1 MSKLNLIIKNPL
13 ISVDREEY
21 NKFDIILNSTEFSNL
36 SEDIKNPF
44 VTLYSLFKEQSTQIK
59 TINDSLLDKISK
71 NEFNIIQSNLDT
83 KISIEDVNYLI
94 NTKFSR
100 ISNDL
105 NQLKDVVDTKLNK
118 NIVLST
124 ISKKSNKIDTISSNL
139 INKKVDNI
147 ENELNNLTI
156 NIKNQFKL
164 YNDKLKDKVDNIL
177 ISKISDDINKNVNS
191 LITEEINDIR
201 KEINEIISTINKNFE
216 NRKNYQ
222 ENLNNKLKDNL
233 ENFQSKINEITIQLN
248 DLILKENNNEKNLE
262 KYIENTNLTL
272 NEMNENYNEKFNEY
286 ENQLNKE
293 KNSFNT
299 NYNILNKTLRTLY
312 NDFSSF
318 KNYTKNDL
326 NIKPNISDINLMLKD
341 KVDISTIN
349 DTKTQIDKLN
359 EKINL
364 LNDTFHMNYNNNEN
378 KNEIENNS
386 NIFSEFN
393 SINNNNNNIFNE
405 NNFNMKNEILNIKN
419 KIKKNFYEINKNFEV
434 VNLNIE
440 NKLDLQNFKNFV
452 QKQEELNKLINTN
465 SYSIKLISNIIN
477 NNFIIKWTLFN
488 NFINDEFF
496 LYENYNIKLNK
507 KGFYYFSLFIFIENK
522 DEKKISFPNIILF
535 LNGKKNKILNNSNL
549 LQNQNCNFISLK
561 YEDYLNIQKETKIEF
576 EINSTNKEI
585 FNNCNYMFFL
595 TYL

>member
-44 VTLYSLFKEQSTQIK
+44 LTLYSLFKEQSTQIK

-94 NTKFSR
+94 NSKFSR

-191 LITEEINDIR
+191 LITDEINDIR

-272 NEMNENYNEKFNEY
+272 NEMNKNYNEKFNEY

-393 SINNNNNNIFNE
+393 SINNNNNIFNE

>member
-349 DTKTQIDKLN
+349 DTKTQIEKLN

-393 SINNNNNNIFNE
+393 SINNNNNIFNE

-496 LYENYNIKLNK
+496 LYENYNIKINK

>member
-191 LITEEINDIR
+191 LITDEINDIR

-393 SINNNNNNIFNE
+393 SINNNNNIFNE

-434 VNLNIE
+434 VNLNVE

>member
-393 SINNNNNNIFNE
+393 SINNNNNIFNE

>member
-191 LITEEINDIR
+191 LITDEINDIR

-393 SINNNNNNIFNE
+393 SINNNNNIFNE